1 MTRKLLNMKNLWF
14 IKFLFIFS
22 FILFQCGECKN
33 TAKNKSSQQTI
44 SPNNGADQRV
54 IDSLKR
60 IEDIKKQK
68 YIPDSLVNQNK

>member
-1 MTRKLLNMKNLWF
+1 M
-14 IKFLFIFS
+14 
-22 FILFQCGECKN
+22 QCGECKN